1 MWSKGLISRSNGPGF
16 TAKNESMAQLV
27 SNRKSHEIS
36 VLLQSSAISVRYRAI
51 FMRQQPGFRCRQNLD
66 NQSQKIL
73 RSHLKHNA
81 VRDKEDLSN
90 SYRTCFRQP
99 KQLFTSHP
107 KVLGSLHKP
116 ISPLVP
122 MINTGKMRIL
132 TSSHQKLE
140 LNKGLQFFFIKWITD
155 VRVSKMQLACHPGHP
170 DSPRRSLALL
180 QTPGVL
186 SIGDWKPRWLLLQR
200 CSSTFNL
207 LTWRVST

>member
-122 MINTGKMRIL
+122 MINTGKMWIL

-140 LNKGLQFFFIKWITD
+140 LNKGFQFFLSNGSPMCESPKCNLPVIPATLTL
-155 VRVSKMQLACHPGHP
+155 LA
-170 DSPRRSLALL
+170 ALL
-180 QTPGVL
+180 PCF
-186 SIGDWKPRWLLLQR
+186 RLLA
-200 CSSTFNL
+200 F
-207 LTWRVST
+207 